1 MVKTDIK
8 NATYTN
14 THQQVKHMD
23 TSEFRH
29 IPISELR
36 PRLAKLRP
44 FIQMGKLR
52 LGVTCYGEI
61 VGYLIPLS
69 DIKQAELPED
79 TVTQEMPLTQFRD
92 SIHEARDSMIVG
104 TDCIYLTFHS
114 RPIIAFVH
122 SRLHPYLPIPN
133 PLTMPKFLDSQD
145 LKQNQVNDDIVE
157 KLSHSI

>member
-1 MVKTDIK
+1 
-8 NATYTN
+8 
-14 THQQVKHMD
+14 MD
-23 TSEFRH
+23 ANEFRY

-52 LGVTCYGEI
+52 LGVTCYGGI

-69 DIKQAELPED
+69 DINQAELPED

-92 SIHEARDSMIVG
+92 AIHEARDSMIVG

-114 RPIIAFVH
+114 RPILAFVH

-133 PLTMPKFLDSQD
+133 SLAVPGFLDSQS
-145 LKQNQVNDDIVE
+145 LKQKQGKDDIVE
-157 KLSHSI
+157 ELSRPT